1 MKKLLLAILLTSS
14 TTVFALD
21 QTQITTLHDFA
32 IADPTAS
39 ACITAGDDG
48 CLVNYLNSESFF
60 VVWKTQLNETDII
73 NSDGFNFT
81 LVDGLTTG
89 KRDEWSN
96 FIFKNGY
103 CNPSKVNIRAGIA
116 DVWSGTAAKNA
127 VQAVILEL
135 SKRNATIA
143 ESVLATGT
151 GSNAVPGLLTFEG
164 SVSFQDAVKIR
175 VGQ

>member
-1 MKKLLLAILLTSS
+1 MKKFLFTLLVSVQA
-14 TTVFALD
+14 FALD
-21 QTQITTLHDFA
+21 QAQITSLHNFA
-32 IADPTAS
+32 ITDSIAS

-48 CLVNYLNSESFF
+48 CLVNYFNSESAF
-60 VVWKTQLNETDII
+60 VVWKTQLNEVDII
-73 NSDGFNFT
+73 NSDAFNFT
-81 LVDGLTTG
+81 LVDGLTAG

-103 CNPSKVNIRAGIA
+103 CNPSKANIRAGFT

-127 VQAVILEL
+127 VNTAILEL

-143 ESVLATGT
+143 ESVLAAGA

>member
-1 MKKLLLAILLTSS
+1 MKKFLLILLVS
-14 TTVFALD
+14 TQAFALD
-21 QTQITTLHDFA
+21 QVQITTLHDFA
-32 IADPTAS
+32 VADTTAS

-48 CLVNYLNSESFF
+48 CLVNYLNSESAF
-60 VVWKTQLNETDII
+60 VVWKTQLNETDVI

-81 LVDGLTTG
+81 QVDGLTAG

-103 CNPSKVNIRAGIA
+103 CNPSKANIRAGFA

-127 VQAVILEL
+127 VNAAILEL
-135 SKRNATIA
+135 SKRNATVA

-164 SVSFQDAVKIR
+164 PVNFQDAVKIR